1 VSPDYVWHLED
12 VLDLYA
18 EPEDP
23 RYPQVCFDES
33 PVQLTRE
40 TRQPLPAQPGQ
51 PVRYDTEYQREGTAN
66 LFLFVQPLRGWRH
79 VNVTKQRTQQDFAQQ
94 MRLLVDQYF
103 PAAERI
109 RLVVDNL
116 NTHTP
121 ASLYRIF
128 PPDEARR
135 ITRKLEFHY
144 TPKQGSWLNMA
155 ECELAVLAGQC
166 LNRRISTIDTLRE
179 EIAAWEGP
187 RNQRQTKIHWQFSN
201 EVARVKLKR
210 LYPTVESTADPV
222 GLEVS

>member
-51 PVRYDTEYQREGTAN
+51 PVRYDTEYKREGTAN

-210 LYPTVESTADPV
+210 LHPTVESTADPV

>member
-33 PVQLTRE
+33 PVQLTSE

-51 PVRYDTEYQREGTAN
+51 PVRYDTEYKREGTAN

-210 LYPTVESTADPV
+210 LYPSVESTADPV

>member
-1 VSPDYVWHLED
+1 MSPDYVWHLED

-33 PVQLTRE
+33 QVQLTSE

-51 PVRYDTEYQREGTAN
+51 PVRYDTEYRREGTAN

-79 VNVTKQRTQQDFAQQ
+79 VNVTKQRTKQDFAQQ

-121 ASLYRIF
+121 ASLYSVF

-144 TPKQGSWLNMA
+144 TPKHGSWLNMA

-166 LNRRISTIDTLRE
+166 LDRRIPSIEVLRE
-179 EIAAWEGP
+179 EIAAWQGP
-187 RNQRQTKIHWQFSN
+187 RNHLQTKINWQFGT
-201 EVARVKLKR
+201 ETARVKLKR
-210 LYPTVESTADPV
+210 LYPPVESTAEPV

>member
-18 EPEDP
+18 EPDDP

-33 PVQLTRE
+33 PVQLTSE
-40 TRQPLPAQPGQ
+40 TRHPLPARPGH
-51 PVRYDTEYQREGTAN
+51 PARYDTEYKREGTAN

-79 VNVTKQRTQQDFAQQ
+79 VNVTKQRTKPDFARQ
-94 MRLLVDQYF
+94 MRLLVDDYF
-103 PAAERI
+103 PTAERI

-121 ASLYRIF
+121 AALYGTF

-144 TPKQGSWLNMA
+144 TPKHGSWLNMA

-166 LNRRISTIDTLRE
+166 LNRRISTIDALRE

-187 RNQRQTKIHWQFSN
+187 RNQRQTKIHWQFTN

-210 LYPTVESTADPV
+210 LYPSVESPEDPV
-222 GLEVS
+222 GPEVS